1 MSGDRV
7 MTLATLGGRT
17 GRGIRVAVVDTGVHG
32 DHPHVGGVRGGIG
45 IAADGTPV
53 DDLVDRVGHGT
64 AVAAAI
70 REKAPEAELVSVKVF
85 DRRLVTTSAALVA
98 GLAWAAAEGVHIINL
113 SLGTANDAHRGA
125 LMAAVTRARESGAVV
140 VAAAPQPDAVWL
152 PGALPGVVAV
162 EADWDCP
169 RDQCRFVDAADGA
182 LRMTASA
189 YPRPVPGVP
198 VERNI
203 RGLSVA
209 VANASGFLALL
220 LEEPAQWP
228 FA

>member
-1 MSGDRV
+1 MSA
-7 MTLATLGGRT
+7 LAGRT
-17 GRGIRVAVVDTGVHG
+17 GRGIRIAVVDTGVHA
-32 DHPHVGGVRGGIG
+32 DHPHVGPVSRGVAV
-45 IAADGTPV
+45 AADGTAAS
-53 DDLVDRVGHGT
+53 DLVDRVGHGT
-64 AVAAAI
+64 AIAAAI
-70 REKAPEAELVSVKVF
+70 REKAPEAELLSAKVF

-98 GLAWAAAEGVHIINL
+98 GMAWAAAEGVHIINL
-113 SLGTANDAHRGA
+113 SLGTANDAHREA
-125 LMAAVTRARESGAVV
+125 LAAAVARARESGAIV

-152 PGALPGVVAV
+152 PGALPGVIAV
-162 EADWDCP
+162 DADWDCP
-169 RDQCRFVDAADGA
+169 RDQCRLVDAAGGA
-182 LRMTASA
+182 LRITASA